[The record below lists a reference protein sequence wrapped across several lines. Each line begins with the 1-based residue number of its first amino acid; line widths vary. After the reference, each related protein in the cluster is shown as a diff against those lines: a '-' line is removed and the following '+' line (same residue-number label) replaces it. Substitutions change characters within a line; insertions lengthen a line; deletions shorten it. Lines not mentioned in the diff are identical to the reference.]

1 MRDSLR
7 IPNRLLAVFFLLT
20 SGCAGACAADA
31 PGAPGGVPGPPPG
44 QAAPD
49 LKLTQVVSGL
59 QRPVHLTAPDGD
71 DRLFIIEKAGR
82 IRIVENGSLLPT
94 PFLDLTGSVSG
105 GNEQGLLSL
114 AFHPDFPFNGQFFVD
129 YTDGGGSTR
138 VERYEVSANPNTADP
153 TTRELIMI
161 IPQPFPNHNGGHIL
175 FGPDGNLYIASGDG
189 GAQGDPQ
196 ENGQNRTTR
205 LGSILRIDVDGG
217 SPFAIPADN
226 PFAGHGTFLPEIWLW
241 GVRNPWRISFD
252 RSNGNLYV
260 ADVGQNR
267 WEEVTVVG
275 PGEGGA
281 NLGWNVMEAEECFGE
296 SPCDASEFVL
306 PHVAYDHG
314 DGCSITGG
322 HVYRGGIE
330 ELRGVYFYSDYCSG
344 WLRSFRFVNGQATE
358 QSQWDVANVGE
369 VTSFGEDGAGELY
382 ILTENAVFRLD
393 EVSP

>member
-7 IPNRLLAVFFLLT
+7 IPNRLLAGMLLLA
-20 SGCAGACAADA
+20 AGGCAADVA
-31 PGAPGGVPGPPPG
+31 GTPGGVPGPFPG
-44 QAAPD
+44 QAVPD
-49 LKLTQVVSGL
+49 LKLTEVVGGL

-82 IRIVENGSLLPT
+82 IRIFENGTLLPT

-114 AFHPDFPFNGQFFVD
+114 TFHPEFASNGQFFVD
-129 YTDGGGSTR
+129 YTDSGGSTR
-138 VERYEVSANPNTADP
+138 IERYEVSANPNIADP
-153 TTRELIMI
+153 TARELIMT
-161 IPQPFPNHNGGHIL
+161 IPQPFSNHNGGHIL

-189 GAQGDPQ
+189 GAAGDPQ

-241 GVRNPWRISFD
+241 GVRNPWRIAFD
-252 RSNGNLYV
+252 RSTGNLYV
-260 ADVGQNR
+260 ADVGQDR

-275 PGEGGA
+275 PAEGGA
-281 NLGWNVMEAEECFGE
+281 NLGWDVMEADECFGGTV
-296 SPCDASEFVL
+296 CDPSEFAL

-330 ELRGVYFYSDYCSG
+330 QLRGVYFYSDYCSG
-344 WLRSFRFVNGQATE
+344 WLRSFRFVDGQAAE
-358 QSQWDVANVGE
+358 QSEWDVANVGE
-369 VTSFGEDGAGELY
+369 VTSFGEDGTGELY
-382 ILTENAVFRLD
+382 VLTENAVYRLD
-393 EVSP
+393 EASQ